1 MALRVSRRG
10 LNLGGKVE
18 ETVRDG
24 VQDSWVLVPIT
35 GSMVQIRGICVLRP
49 WDERDGGK
57 YRSPREVIKRGE
69 GERMRSKL
77 WSLGG
82 S

>member
-24 VQDSWVLVPIT
+24 VQDSWVLEPIT
-35 GSMVQIRGICVLRP
+35 GSMVQISGIRVLRP
-49 WDERDGGK
+49 CDERDGGK
-57 YRSPREVIKRGE
+57 YRSPREVINRGE